1 MSPGATVRFA
11 KATIHRVEVGPGRR
25 FLPVKRKSK
34 STLTYI
40 SPLDP
45 GAQKSAPKT
54 MLQSPTKLRRHQE
67 NQAAMGRY
75 WLRTEEEEARERAEA
90 ERRAEEEAERYR
102 NEPASP
108 PPTGGAPLGAASEKE
123 AVGEGGKS
131 TLVDKVAGIDKL
143 SLLDSG
149 PALDK
154 VEEELAESESEDSG
168 SEAGAK
174 CHQEE
179 EVEAVVL
186 EKRPVGQGTEG
197 VRVEAG
203 EAAGEAK
210 ESDAQAKPSSSVSA
224 GSQSAS
230 PASEQVEP
238 EVPGRKTT
246 TTPTSQQ
253 SMSQQE
259 AATTTTPSLKTT
271 EPSTP
276 EDTKLAESRS
286 FFERL
291 AEKQAAEERAARIP
305 SPIHPTSPLEQP
317 TTKPTTDTF
326 IRARSSSISLSKEK
340 SKPPPTQASSSRSSS
355 TSINSISNS
364 RSKSTEQLV
373 RTTSREKEKEKEK
386 HKDKE
391 PEKFK
396 EGKPRTVSS
405 TSSASFKSTTT
416 TTTVNLKS
424 GAGDRTQQPKTYS
437 ASSSS
442 RTGHSSSSGS
452 NHLHL
457 RRGRRY
463 FEGHKQGIMA

>member
-131 TLVDKVAGIDKL
+131 TLVDKVAAIDKL

-259 AATTTTPSLKTT
+259 AATTTTSSLKTT

-326 IRARSSSISLSKEK
+326 IRAHSSSISLSKEK
-340 SKPPPTQASSSRSSS
+340 SKPPTQASSSRSSS

-364 RSKSTEQLV
+364 RSNSTEQLV

-386 HKDKE
+386 HKDNE
-391 PEKFK
+391 LEKLK

-437 ASSSS
+437 SSSSS